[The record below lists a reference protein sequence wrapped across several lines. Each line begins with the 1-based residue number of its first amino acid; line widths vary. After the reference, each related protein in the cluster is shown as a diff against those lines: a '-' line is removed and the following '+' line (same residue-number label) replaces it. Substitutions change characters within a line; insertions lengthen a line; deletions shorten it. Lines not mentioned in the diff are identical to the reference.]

1 MRLKDKIAIVVG
13 AGQSPG
19 AGMGNGRAT
28 VLRFAREGAKVLAVD
43 NNLSSA
49 EETVAIALE
58 SGGECTA
65 FEADVTREATLAAMV
80 EAAQQRWGRVDIL
93 HYNVGVS
100 LAGGDAVLAEFSE
113 AAFDR
118 IATINL
124 RGAVRH
130 RRVGDIVVTA
140 ISDGSVDGGLDVL
153 RNIDQEEARRILA
166 ESFRP
171 AGRTPINAFLLYSAG
186 RLALV
191 ETGSGNYLGL
201 TAGKVLANIAAAGVD
216 PASIETVLLY
226 HMHPDHSAG
235 LSDGDRTPLFL
246 QRRTGR
252 ARERTAA
259 LVRRRRHGE
268 GVRAPAAAL
277 FHVCAGA
284 DHAVQG
290 PHASVSK
297 GRCVSGRHRH
307 PVPRPHAGAHVV
319 PHQFRQRATADL
331 GRHGARAGDPDRTS
345 GSAYGV
351 RHRSRRRGCHAPARV
366 RHGGD

>member
-1 MRLKDKIAIVVG
+1 MSKIPLEQV
-13 AGQSPG
+13 PG
-19 AGMGNGRAT
+19 
-28 VLRFAREGAKVLAVD
+28 
-43 NNLSSA
+43 
-49 EETVAIALE
+49 
-58 SGGECTA
+58 
-65 FEADVTREATLAAMV
+65 
-80 EAAQQRWGRVDIL
+80 
-93 HYNVGVS
+93 
-100 LAGGDAVLAEFSE
+100 
-113 AAFDR
+113 
-118 IATINL
+118 
-124 RGAVRH
+124 VRH

-140 ISDGSVDGGLDVL
+140 ISDGSVDGRLDVL

-307 PVPRPHAGAHVV
+307 PVPRQHAGAHVV

-345 GSAYGV
+345 GSALEFDIDPDAAAV
-351 RHRSRRRGCHAPARV
+351 TRRRVFDMVATDRLPITGMHLHFPGFAHLV
-366 RHGGD
+366 RRGSGYQLVPEAWEQTL